1 MIFSISNLP
10 SRFYIYMYLREDM
23 SPYYV
28 GKGKGN
34 RAWIKHSNETKPP
47 KDKSRVIITHHDLN
61 ELGAFVLERWFIR
74 WYGRKDLGTGILRNK
89 TDGGEGASGCI
100 KMRGVPKSAVHRKNI
115 SASRLGKK
123 YPNLSEAKKGITQSE
138 QSNILRSIA
147 LKGKPKPQ
155 RRLSCIHCRKN
166 LYWKNLDGHK
176 CD

>member
-1 MIFSISNLP
+1 
-10 SRFYIYMYLREDM
+10 MYLREDM

-47 KDKSRVIITHHDLN
+47 KDKSRVIITHYDLN

-100 KMRGVPKSAVHRKNI
+100 KLQGVPKSATHRKNM
-115 SASRLGKK
+115 SKARLGKK
-123 YPNLSEAKKGITQSE
+123 YPKLSEVKKGITQTE
-138 QSNILRSIA
+138 ESNLLRSVA

-155 RRLSCIHCRKN
+155 RRLFCIHCRKN